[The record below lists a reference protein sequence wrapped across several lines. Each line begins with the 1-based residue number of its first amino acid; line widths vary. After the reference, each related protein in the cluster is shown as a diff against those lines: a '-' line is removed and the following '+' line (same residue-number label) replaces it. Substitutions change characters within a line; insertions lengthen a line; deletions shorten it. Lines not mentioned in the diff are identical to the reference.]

1 MLTSSAVVLEEH
13 INTSSELGRDGEVSC
28 MYKDSTV
35 PRMSSA
41 MGMSNNN
48 NKLRLKSTSMGWGLK
63 LRMYWKYR
71 HGSTNKAGI
80 FFEQERTIIKGR
92 NAGGQK
98 GKGKKLQDENLKG
111 SEKINQLVMGP
122 RMFLPFGITARF
134 GFPRFKYFG

>member
-1 MLTSSAVVLEEH
+1 
-13 INTSSELGRDGEVSC
+13 

-48 NKLRLKSTSMGWGLK
+48 NKLTLKSNSMGWGLK

-80 FFEQERTIIKGR
+80 FNEQERTIIKGR
-92 NAGGQK
+92 NAERKK
-98 GKGKKLQDENLKG
+98 GKGKNCKMKILK
-111 SEKINQLVMGP
+111 EVRK
-122 RMFLPFGITARF
+122 
-134 GFPRFKYFG
+134 